1 MPIDPSVY
9 AKLGQNQG
17 ANLFGPF
24 AEFAYG
30 NEALSQNRLLMQT
43 YAAKQ
48 GIGQAIK
55 MHTDAD
61 GNVDWGAAVGTAAA
75 QGNPMAAEFRNQVL
89 TGNFT
94 DQETLGVSLDNYKKQ
109 TAAIAGAAYAA
120 AQGMTGSNPNA
131 PADTKALMSN
141 VADLLHVTGANG
153 EQLFPSA
160 TLIPHIANIV
170 GQYKTNGQ
178 LKAGLMQIAQNGM
191 TASERIQN
199 LQTEPGLYRGA
210 AGQPLP
216 GQVNVMGGAAA
227 PLQNAQAGGQAAPAV
242 QTGTTPAPAA
252 PAASAP
258 TLGGLSPVR
267 EAQLKGVGEA
277 YNTLQNKTMPAM
289 QTQMM
294 QLQELK
300 SLLKQYP
307 NLTGGGATFREEMT
321 RVGQAFGIPQDKL
334 DDIINRGA
342 ANEFQKLALQNA
354 TSTMTGLLPGGSRLN
369 MPEFQ
374 AGLKANV
381 NLDTD
386 PRSVDR
392 IFRFLQ
398 QVYNIKS
405 QELDE
410 FNKWTSRNLDPV
422 KFAPMWNQHL
432 IAGGVTSSL
441 RDTLTN
447 GIPASALQKA
457 ENQ

>member
-17 ANLFGPF
+17 VNLFGPF

-48 GIGQAIK
+48 GIGQAVK

-89 TGNFT
+89 AGNLT

-141 VADLLHVTGANG
+141 VADLLHVTGVNG

-191 TASERIQN
+191 TASERIGN
-199 LQTEPGLYRGA
+199 LQTESGLYRGA

-216 GQVNVMGGAAA
+216 GQVNVMSGTAQ
-227 PLQNAQAGGQAAPAV
+227 PLQDTQTGGQAAPAP
-242 QTGTTPAPAA
+242 QTGPTPVAPAA
-252 PAASAP
+252 TAP

-267 EAQLKGVGEA
+267 EAQLKGVGDT
-277 YNTLQNKTMPAM
+277 YNELQSQVLPQM
-289 QTQMM
+289 QTQMV

-307 NLTGGGATFREEMT
+307 NLTGGGHEFREELA
-321 RVGQAFGIPQDKL
+321 RVGQAFGISPDTT
-334 DDIINRGA
+334 DNIINRGA

-354 TSTMTGLLPGGSRLN
+354 TSTMTSLLSHGSRLN
-369 MPEFQ
+369 LPEFM

-381 NLDTD
+381 NLETD
-386 PRSVDR
+386 PRAVDR
-392 IFRFLQ
+392 VFRFMEKL
-398 QVYNIKS
+398 YGLKS
-405 QELDE
+405 QEFDE
-410 FNKWTSRNLDPV
+410 FNKWTSRGLDPV
-422 KFAPMWNQHL
+422 KFASAWNQHL
-432 IAGGVTSSL
+432 IASGATSSL
-441 RDTLTN
+441 QQTLTN
-447 GIPASALQKA
+447 GIPANVLQNA
-457 ENQ
+457 QQGGQ